1 MEQVEGFSFIG
12 IQTRTTNENNL
23 SGLVMSELW
32 RKFHADDV
40 FLSIPNKSDDRI
52 FVIYTDYEKDHT
64 KSYTALIGA
73 KVSGIHHIPLNMV
86 GRQFPEANFERFVAA
101 GKLPES
107 VIRTWQKIW
116 EENETLKRKY
126 LYDFEV
132 YSPIVQA
139 GVSPEVDIFV
149 SVA

>member
-1 MEQVEGFSFIG
+1 MEQVEGFHFIG

-23 SGLVMSELW
+23 SALAMSELW
-32 RKFHADDV
+32 QKFHAEDV

-52 FVIYTDYEKDHT
+52 FVIYTDYERDHNS
-64 KSYTALIGA
+64 SYTALIGA
-73 KVSGIHHIPLNMV
+73 KVSGIHHIPRNMV
-86 GRQFPEANFERFVAA
+86 GRHFPEANFERFVAA
-101 GKLPES
+101 GKLPDS
-107 VIRTWQKIW
+107 VTHTWRKIW
-116 EENETLKRKY
+116 AENETLNRKY

-139 GVSPEVDIFV
+139 GLSPEVDIFV